1 MESKAFHICPFCQS
15 PSPASASRCA
25 QCDRSL
31 AGLPLPTYG
40 SELDAASMRSE
51 PRDLLDLP
59 LRDGVETTP
68 PIPVAAALTAA
79 TPAPPPAA
87 RPRRLPSAPERR
99 RLGRV
104 PQVGVATAMVG
115 ALLIGGWLVRAQG

>member
-25 QCDRSL
+25 RCDRSL

-51 PRDLLDLP
+51 PRDLVDLP
-59 LRDGVETTP
+59 LRDDAEATPIRAVAAVTAPAPTPSRP
-68 PIPVAAALTAA
+68 PIPPLPKDRRIGRAAK
-79 TPAPPPAA
+79 
-87 RPRRLPSAPERR
+87 
-99 RLGRV
+99 
-104 PQVGVATAMVG
+104 VGV
-115 ALLIGGWLVRAQG
+115 